1 MEAVTLRRFLEGPA
15 GTGKTTYAVE
25 CLHRLLQEG
34 VRPES
39 ILVLV
44 PQRTLGRPYQL
55 AAFNPDWPDAAGV
68 DIATFGG
75 LARRGI
81 QLFWPEIATAAGFT
95 STEGHEPIFLTI
107 ETAQYYM
114 ARFVDRAV
122 EQALFDSINVA
133 RPRLIAQA
141 LDNLSKAA
149 INEFSLDEVALR
161 LSRAWSGHSSR
172 LAIYQTW
179 LEVAREFRQHC
190 LDTNLLDFSL
200 QLDVFNDHLLHNP
213 LYQTYLNQT
222 YRHFIVDNL
231 EENFPV
237 TLDFIESRLPALES
251 ALLVMDSDAG
261 YRVFLGAEPRQAA
274 QLQSLCDDPIVWDSS
289 HIQSEALQSLSTA
302 LDAIFTDDDG
312 SDTPL
317 PELDPSPLEAFNYDF
332 RTFYPQMLNWACDE
346 AIQLIES
353 GVEPRQIV
361 MLAPYL
367 NDSLRFTVMNRLQT
381 DGIPV
386 VSHRPSR
393 AIRDE
398 PAARAMLTLMALV
411 NQPADQLPPAPDTAD
426 ALVQVIANLD
436 PIRGRLLA
444 DVVYGATGRSE
455 MGSFD
460 AIQQAMQSRI
470 TYVVGERYE
479 QLRAWLMEQR
489 ETIAQT
495 PPDHFLRRLFG
506 DVLSQPGFGFHTH
519 LDAGTIAAQLV
530 ESAQQFRRVLYP
542 DGTDDWASVW
552 VEYRTLVSEGL
563 LAALHEESWHKEE
576 ANAVFIAPAYTYLMR
591 NRPVDYQFWL
601 DVGSSAW
608 SERLDQPITHP
619 YVLRRS
625 YDMDKVWLDEDEFQ
639 AEWTMLRKLI
649 LGLTRRCG
657 KQLYLAIADLGE
669 QGFEQRG
676 PLLRI
681 FQQVLRSYGTTGA
694 SV

>member
-1 MEAVTLRRFLEGPA
+1 MRRFLEGPA
-15 GTGKTTYAVE
+15 GAGKTTYAIE
-25 CLHRLLQEG
+25 YLHRLLHEG

-55 AAFNPDWPDAAGV
+55 AAVNPSWPDAAGV
-68 DIATFGG
+68 DVVTFGG

-81 QLFWPEIATAAGFT
+81 QLFWPEIATPAGFAH
-95 STEGHEPIFLTI
+95 TEGQEPIFLTI

-114 ARFVDRAV
+114 ARFIDRAV

-149 INEFSLDEVALR
+149 INEFSLDDVALR

-190 LDTNLLDFSL
+190 LDNHLLDFSL
-200 QLDVFNDHLLHNP
+200 QLDVFNDHLLHNS
-213 LYQTYLNQT
+213 LYQSYLNQT
-222 YRHFIVDNL
+222 YRHLIADNL

-237 TLDFIESRLPALES
+237 TLDFIEARMPELES
-251 ALLVMDSDAG
+251 TLLVMDSDAG
-261 YRVFLGAEPRQAA
+261 YRVFLGAEPLQAA
-274 QLQSLCDDPIVWDSS
+274 ELQTLCDS
-289 HIQSEALQSLSTA
+289 HESWTASYVQSESLQSLSTA
-302 LDAIFTDDDG
+302 LENVFADDDLDNG
-312 SDTPL
+312 AL
-317 PELDPSPLEAFNYDF
+317 PELDPSPMTAFAYDF

-346 AIQLIES
+346 VARLVES
-353 GVEPRQIV
+353 GIEPRQIV
-361 MLAPYL
+361 LLAPYL
-367 NDSLRFTVMNRLQT
+367 NDSLRFTVMNRLQAA
-381 DGIPV
+381 GIPV

-411 NQPADQLPPAPDTAD
+411 NQPADQLPPAPDIAD
-426 ALVQVIANLD
+426 ALVQVIADLD

-444 DVVYGATGRSE
+444 DVVYGTTGRSE
-455 MGSFD
+455 VGSFD
-460 AIQQAMQSRI
+460 TIQQAMQSRI
-470 TYVVGERYE
+470 TYTVGERYE
-479 QLRAWLMEQR
+479 RLRLWIMEQR
-489 ETIAQT
+489 ETVAVT
-495 PPDHFLRRLFG
+495 PPDHFLRRFFG
-506 DVLSQPGFGFHTH
+506 DVLSQPGFGFHSN
-519 LDAGTIAAQLV
+519 LDAGTIAAQMV

-542 DGTDDWASVW
+542 EGTDDWSSVW

-563 LAALHEESWHKEE
+563 LAALHEASWHKEE

-591 NRPVDYQFWL
+591 NHPVDYQFWL
-601 DVGSSAW
+601 DVGSAAW

-625 YDMDKVWLDEDEFQ
+625 YEIDKVWLDEDEFR
-639 AEWTMLRKLI
+639 AEWTMLRKLV

-657 KQLYLAIADLGE
+657 QKLYLAIADLGE

-676 PLLRI
+676 PLLRV
-681 FQQVLRSYGTTGA
+681 FQQILRSYGTTGA
-694 SV
+694 SA

>member
-1 MEAVTLRRFLEGPA
+1 MRLFLEGPA
-15 GTGKTTYAVE
+15 GTGKTTYAIE
-25 CLHRLLQEG
+25 YLHRLLQEG

-55 AAFNPDWPDAAGV
+55 AAVNPNWPDASGV
-68 DIATFGG
+68 DVVTFGG

-81 QLFWPEIATAAGFT
+81 QLFWPEIATSAGF
-95 STEGHEPIFLTI
+95 SNAVGYEPIFLTI

-114 ARFVDRAV
+114 ARFIDRAV
-122 EQALFDSINVA
+122 DQALFDSINVA

-149 INEFSLDEVALR
+149 INEFSLDDVALR

-179 LEVAREFRQHC
+179 LEIAREFRQHC
-190 LDTNLLDFSL
+190 LDNNLLDFSL
-200 QLDVFNDHLLHNP
+200 QLDVFNDHLLDNS
-213 LYQTYLNQT
+213 LYRSYLSQT
-222 YRHFIVDNL
+222 YRHLIADNL

-237 TLDFIESRLPALES
+237 TLDFIEARMPELES
-251 ALLVMDSDAG
+251 TLLVMDSDAG
-261 YRVFLGAEPRQAA
+261 YRVFLGAEPLQAA
-274 QLQSLCDDPIVWDSS
+274 ELQTSCDS
-289 HIQSEALQSLSTA
+289 HELWMASHVQSESLQSLSAA
-302 LDAIFTDDDG
+302 LENVFADDDL
-312 SDTPL
+312 DNVAL
-317 PELDPSPLEAFNYDF
+317 PELDPSPMAAFAYDF

-346 AIQLIES
+346 AVRLVES
-353 GVEPRQIV
+353 GIEPRQIV
-361 MLAPYL
+361 LLAPYL
-367 NDSLRFTVMNRLQT
+367 NDSLRFTVMNRLQAA
-381 DGIPV
+381 GIPV

-411 NQPADQLPPAPDTAD
+411 NQPADQLPPAPDIAD
-426 ALVQVIANLD
+426 ALVQAIANLD

-444 DVVYGATGRSE
+444 DVVYGTTGRSE
-455 MGSFD
+455 VGSFD
-460 AIQQAMQSRI
+460 TIQQAMQSRI
-470 TYVVGERYE
+470 TYTVGERYE
-479 QLRAWLMEQR
+479 RLRLWIMEQR
-489 ETIAQT
+489 ETVAGT
-495 PPDHFLRRLFG
+495 PPDHFLRRFFG
-506 DVLSQPGFGFHTH
+506 DVLSQPGFGFHSH
-519 LDAGTIAAQLV
+519 LDGGTIAAQMV

-542 DGTDDWASVW
+542 EGTDDWSSVW

-576 ANAVFIAPAYTYLMR
+576 TNAVFIAPAYTYLMR
-591 NRPVDYQFWL
+591 NRPVNYQFWL
-601 DVGSSAW
+601 DVGSAAW

-625 YDMDKVWLDEDEFQ
+625 YEIDKVWLDEDEFQ
-639 AEWTMLRKLI
+639 AEWAMLRKLI

-657 KQLYLAIADLGE
+657 QKLYLAIADLGE

-676 PLLRI
+676 PLLRV
-681 FQQVLRSYGTTGA
+681 FQQILRSYGTTGA
-694 SV
+694 SA